1 MSSTVTVKVR
11 PGNERMMAS
20 FVRALDE
27 VGTLQVAAFSVSYAA
42 GGILAVPEAETTR
55 PNLEGETVGPTFFPG
70 SYSSSVRITGLSPAY
85 MTDAIE
91 LPGENEG
98 S

>member
-1 MSSTVTVKVR
+1 
-11 PGNERMMAS
+11 MMAS

-27 VGTLQVAAFSVSYAA
+27 AGTLQVSAFSVSYAA
-42 GGILAVPEAETTR
+42 GGILAVPEAETKPRRADGRTKFR
-55 PNLEGETVGPTFFPG
+55 PTFFPG
-70 SYSSSVRITGLSPAY
+70 SYSSSMRITGLSPAY

-91 LPGENEG
+91 LPGGNAG